1 MSASPLLQAALWGQV
16 FEIAVKR
23 GVLARLRHHGLITP
37 EHRALAAWAGLTNAR
52 VYAGVR
58 HALNLVDENALAI
71 MRQAVA
77 HSLTLGY
84 GLGWTAMREYLRRA
98 HERTRGTLELK
109 ALWCPLTLPASTRE
123 RSSEAL
129 TAAQGFREAF
139 GLTAS
144 DSVLTARGA
153 PAWSD
158 FTLWLTTSRTHKPD
172 HLLVLEF
179 SYNAPLELP
188 DYRREEMHLSEVGR
202 YARMLDGRGVFSRV
216 CAEVTGERFEL
227 APTLASHLGA
237 FTSRDKPLFKLC
249 QGASYAESTL
259 ELLVAEG
266 KLARAVDAR
275 VLAVTSNGF
284 ESLAAHFKPN
294 EATQEPRV
302 ALMREL
308 GRAYRTVLKPG
319 DDAGERLTDEMRMVF
334 NQMKLALPSP
344 LRGQFRALL
353 QEPGEQLEFTFTEPI
368 VGFRN
373 PADRFPVAEALAL
386 VNDSPAISAYFGA
399 GAQDTLGR
407 VLRRFAREGQVTLRD
422 LHGAAVVAALQRS
435 RPGVL
440 NALAL
445 EGNPGIGKT
454 TAVRRH
460 LMESAKDGY
469 LFLYVSPR
477 VVINKDVTEKFART
491 PDGASGIL
499 TVTTNA
505 ILIRAAG
512 VGHRE
517 MAKDEADAEGKLR
530 RVDSAVVV
538 DGVDGLK
545 LPTTTSTWFVT
556 PEQEEALEAMHGGQ
570 RFRKESLSEREDLIR
585 ESQLPGVLRTL
596 AGGVKTLLEANPA
609 TNRVVLTAAMQGYR
623 ETQTGT
629 TLDGLNQLFEGTKAN
644 SMNGRALRAK
654 LARRIPNIV
663 VMIDEVAGDGAG
675 ALFVRDIAKW
685 LHNEFLAP
693 FEQDDAPPFTVTLI
707 VSDASLTNATVLKSY
722 LGAGARAPDK
732 VLVSKSAGDRPFELD
747 ATDVQLGPVR
757 VPVLHV
763 LTNSFPATTLRLDY
777 EVRMHRLTPEL
788 RDDGSL
794 KTVRERIKSQA
805 DALLMGSAYRQIKAA
820 LDAGAEQAI
829 FFAQDKDFLRR
840 LKGVLTHAAG
850 TPEDGMAGGGAP
862 LLLLDQVEV
871 LDASVHPQKRKKLVQ
886 EPKRDEVRV
895 FLMTSSGARGVS
907 FPKATHIIASIPRFN
922 LESALM
928 EVAQLIYRGRGD
940 YTDPRTGERASGDQL
955 PRVLTMLVD
964 DFVADEELDADPR
977 SWVRRASDVLTLVM
991 MLRSTIYTRIKG
1003 DAGLPGKDLAL
1014 VPVGQVGSEELLA
1027 TMSQTL
1033 AAVRQEMRLFLR
1045 EGDSEAARLVGAA
1058 SQNVEAL
1065 FSTFNLKAA
1074 ASDAGL
1080 VTFSSPADLDEFVY
1094 TATLEAAP
1102 LVPNPEGALGLPDNL
1117 TCVGPFWLEDWSA
1130 HGKVESF
1137 TFDQYSASV
1146 AEAQESLRGQ
1156 LYAITKDFN
1165 YPSRLRDCVR
1175 DLYRI
1180 LTREGAEAKREFS
1193 TLKPLASKAAW
1204 LALPLDYPRF
1214 WRKVDNNGMRVEL
1227 HEEEA
1232 WCGALARTLQ
1242 ATGVTLPV
1250 IPRYED
1256 FPYAACVGVPDP
1268 AGLELVFDDR
1278 YFMASTELN
1287 LLNTLLLSS
1296 ADEPDPVMHETAA
1309 RADARNAEPV
1319 S

>member
-23 GVLARLRHHGLITP
+23 GVLASLRHHDLVMP
-37 EHRALAAWAGLTNAR
+37 EHPALAAWTGLTNAR

-58 HALNLVDENALAI
+58 HALDLVDENALAI

-98 HERTRGTLELK
+98 SERTRGKLELK
-109 ALWCPLTLPASTRE
+109 ALWCPLALPSLTRE
-123 RSSEAL
+123 RESEAQ
-129 TAAQGFREAF
+129 TVAQGFREAF
-139 GLTAS
+139 GLSAP

-158 FTLWLTTSRTHKPD
+158 FTLWLTTPKTKPD
-172 HLLVLEF
+172 NLLVLEF

-188 DYRREEMHLSEVGR
+188 DFSREEMHLSEVSR

-216 CAEVTGERFEL
+216 CAEVSGERFEI

-237 FTSRDKPLFKLC
+237 FTTHDKPLFKLC
-249 QGASYAESTL
+249 QGAAYAETTL
-259 ELLVAEG
+259 ALLVSEG
-266 KLARAVDAR
+266 KLTRPVDSR

-284 ESLAAHFKPN
+284 ESLSAHLKPS
-294 EATQEPRV
+294 ETVQEPRV

-319 DDAGERLTDEMRMVF
+319 DDSGERLTDEMRMVF

-344 LRGQFRALL
+344 LRRQFRTLL
-353 QEPGEQLEFTFTEPI
+353 QEPGEQLDFTFTEPI
-368 VGFRN
+368 VGFKN
-373 PADRFPVAEALAL
+373 PADRFSVSQALAL
-386 VNDSPAISAYFGA
+386 VNDSPAISSYFGA
-399 GAQDTLGR
+399 NAQDALAR
-407 VLRRFAREGQVTLRD
+407 VLPAFARDGQVTLRD
-422 LHGAAVVAALQRS
+422 LHGAAVVAALSRS
-435 RPGVL
+435 KPGVL

-460 LMESAKDGY
+460 LMESANDGY

-491 PDGASGIL
+491 SAVKASGIL

-505 ILIRAAG
+505 LLVRAAS

-517 MAKDEADAEGKLR
+517 MTAGTGDKR
-530 RVDSAVVV
+530 QRVDSAVVV
-538 DGVDGLK
+538 DGVDGVS

-556 PEQEEALEAMHGGQ
+556 PAQEEELEEVHGGQ
-570 RFRKESLSEREDLIR
+570 RFHKESLSEREDLIR
-585 ESQLPGVLRTL
+585 ETRLPGVLRTL
-596 AGGVKTLLEANPA
+596 AGGVKTLLEANP
-609 TNRVVLTAAMQGYR
+609 TVNRVVMTAAMQGYR

-629 TLDGLNQLFEGTKAN
+629 TLDGLNQLFEGTKAT
-644 SMNGRALRAK
+644 SAGGRALRARF
-654 LARRIPNIV
+654 AQRIPNIV

-675 ALFVRDIAKW
+675 ALFVRDIAEW
-685 LHNEFLAP
+685 LHDEFLAP
-693 FEQDDAPPFTVTLI
+693 FEQDDQPPFTVTLI

-732 VLVSKSAGDRPFELD
+732 VLVSKSAGARPFDLD
-747 ATDVQLGPVR
+747 ATEVRLGPVS

-763 LTNSFPATTLRLDY
+763 LTNSFPATQLRLDY
-777 EVRMHRLTPEL
+777 EVRMHRLAPEV
-788 RDDGSL
+788 RDDGSM

-805 DALLMGSAYRQIKAA
+805 DRLLMDSAYRQIKAA

-840 LKGVLTHAAG
+840 LKGALTHASS
-850 TPEDGMAGGGAP
+850 TPEDGMLNDGAP
-862 LLLLDQVEV
+862 LLPLEQVEV
-871 LDASVHPQKRKKLVQ
+871 LDASVHPQQRKKLVQ
-886 EPKRDEVRV
+886 EPRRDQVRV

-922 LESALM
+922 LECALM

-940 YTDPRTGERASGDQL
+940 FANPLTGERASGDQF

-964 DFVADEELDADPR
+964 DFVADEELEEDPR

-991 MLRSTIYTRIKG
+991 MLRSTVYTRIKG

-1014 VPVGQVGSEELLA
+1014 VPVGQVGSEELLT

-1033 AAVRQEMRLFLR
+1033 AAVRQEMRLYLR
-1045 EGDSEAARLVGAA
+1045 EGDTDLARLVGAA
-1058 SQNVEAL
+1058 SQNVDAL
-1065 FSTFNLKAA
+1065 FSTFNFKAA
-1074 ASDAGL
+1074 TKNGGL

-1102 LVPNPEGALGLPDNL
+1102 LVPNPEGALELPENL
-1117 TCVGPFWLEDWSA
+1117 TCVGPFWLEDWSE

-1137 TFDQYSASV
+1137 TFDQYSTSV
-1146 AEAQESLRGQ
+1146 AEAQDHLRGQ
-1156 LYAITKDFN
+1156 LYAITKN
-1165 YPSRLRDCVR
+1165 YAYPSRLRDCVR

-1180 LTREGAEAKREFS
+1180 LTREGADAKREFS
-1193 TLKPLASKAAW
+1193 TLKPLAAKAAW

-1214 WRKVDNNGMRVEL
+1214 WRKADDNGMRVEL

-1232 WCGALARTLQ
+1232 WCGALSRTLQ
-1242 ATGVTLPV
+1242 TTGVTLPV

-1268 AGLELVFDDR
+1268 ACLELVFDDR

-1296 ADEPDPVMHETAA
+1296 ADEADRSTVETTQIAEN
-1309 RADARNAEPV
+1309 RNAKPV
-1319 S
+1319 P